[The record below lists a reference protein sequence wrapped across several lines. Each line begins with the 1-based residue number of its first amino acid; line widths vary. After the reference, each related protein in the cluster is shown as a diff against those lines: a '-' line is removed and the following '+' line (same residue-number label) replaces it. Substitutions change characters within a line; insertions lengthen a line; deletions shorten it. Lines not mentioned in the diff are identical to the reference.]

1 MTLPSTAQAVLAV
14 ATAGTPPTASA
25 LALLRLDGALL
36 LDTLIDTGPGTGP
49 GTPRR
54 LAPAWPTVQD
64 RLDAA
69 LTGISRLWVLDGQE
83 ATDALTAAAARYGTA
98 AQVRL
103 AATGRRVT
111 EWVPV
116 LGTTP
121 AGPPADRARA
131 LVQGHR
137 IGMGLHRLA
146 GI

>member
-1 MTLPSTAQAVLAV
+1 MTLPATAQAVLAV
-14 ATAGTPPTASA
+14 ATTGTPPTASA

-36 LDTLIDTGPGTGP
+36 LDTLIDTGPGT
-49 GTPRR
+49 PRR

-69 LTGISRLWVLDGQE
+69 LAGISRLWVLDGQE
-83 ATDALTAAAARYGTA
+83 ATDALTTAAARYGTA

-103 AATGRRVT
+103 AATGRAVT
-111 EWVPV
+111 DWVPV

-121 AGPPADRARA
+121 AGPPAARARA